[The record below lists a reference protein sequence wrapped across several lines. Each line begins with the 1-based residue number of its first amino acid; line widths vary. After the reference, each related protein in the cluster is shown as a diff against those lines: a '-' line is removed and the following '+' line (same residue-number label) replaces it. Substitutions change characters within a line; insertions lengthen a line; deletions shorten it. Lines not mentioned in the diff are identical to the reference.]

1 MLFSGGISLVGQL
14 GQLGRSFIH
23 VKAWDHAMQALRITK
38 HGWLDNPLFI
48 GDVSIQTPVGET

>member
-1 MLFSGGISLVGQL
+1 MGQL